1 MRKSPMARASI
12 TLIAVLSPALLGGCS
27 QLTSRFAGV
36 QPGHYPAALPAQP
49 VAPRSTPNGAIYQ
62 AVNSVALFDDVKAH
76 NIGDTLT
83 IRLSESTQASKS
95 ASTGATKD
103 TTIDT
108 GIPTLLGTN
117 LSIAGKNVLNNSV
130 SSKDDFQGK
139 GSSSQSNSL
148 SGNITVTVA
157 DVLPNGNLLVRGE
170 KWLTLN
176 QGEEFVQIAGIVR
189 TADIATDNSVPS
201 SKIADARITY
211 SGKGAVADSTSPGWL
226 TRVFLKLWPL

>member
-1 MRKSPMARASI
+1 M
-12 TLIAVLSPALLGGCS
+12 
-27 QLTSRFAGV
+27 
-36 QPGHYPAALPAQP
+36 
-49 VAPRSTPNGAIYQ
+49 
-62 AVNSVALFDDVKAH
+62 NSVALFDDVKAH
-76 NIGDTLT
+76 NVGDTLT

-117 LSIAGKNVLNNSV
+117 LSVAGKSVLNNSV

-148 SGNITVTVA
+148 VGNITVTVA
-157 DVLPNGNLLVRGE
+157 EVLPNGNLLVRGE

-189 TADIATDNSVPS
+189 TADIATDNSIPS

-211 SGKGAVADSTSPGWL
+211 SGKGAIADSTSPGWL
-226 TRVFLKLWPL
+226 TRMFIKLWPL